1 MAFFSLLLVILL
13 FAVSAFSINVKNA
26 AELTSALNKA
36 QAGDVITLADGT
48 YEGQFKASQSGTSSN
63 KITLEGSKKAILTS
77 GTKAQAFHLT
87 ADYWILKG

>member
-1 MAFFSLLLVILL
+1 MAFFSLSLVLLL
-13 FAVSAFSINVKNA
+13 FAKSAFTINVKNA

-36 QAGDVITLADGT
+36 QGGDVIKLADGT

-77 GTKAQAFHLT
+77 GSKGQAFHLT
-87 ADYWILKG
+87 GDHWILNG

>member
-1 MAFFSLLLVILL
+1 MVFFSLSFAILL